1 MSDSPLGMLTA
12 GAVMIHEF
20 YASLQDAGFTKREA
34 MELVKHQMSISA
46 NLPPDTTPP
55 PNR

>member
-20 YASLQDAGFTKREA
+20 YTSLQDAGFTKREA